1 MKQAICRIDI
11 YGTKNEKRKI
21 LEYLECRELV
31 HITEAVSDAVF
42 SHGEG
47 GAELTELRK
56 ARADAE
62 RALAILE
69 RYTPDKGGLFSS
81 LEGRVPLNAME
92 YEKYESRLPQTSAAV
107 KRLLEADSE
116 IVERL
121 GEIERCRGEIA
132 ELEPWRS
139 LDCDLRDGG
148 TTHTAWFTCVMRGRA
163 TAEELTKRYTDTD
176 DGGTDIYI
184 EVIGSDERETRIF
197 VVCLRDEEE
206 KCVENL
212 HKIGIYRRKSA
223 IGGMASAEIEK
234 RLSAIA
240 DMTSEIEERER
251 ECREYAAERD
261 GIRFLIDYIGKEME
275 KCGAFDKISESR
287 AAAVISGYVPEY
299 AAEELKTVLENR
311 FCVYAELSAAGEG
324 PVLLKNPK
332 AAEPVE
338 GIVKTFALPNRH
350 EIDPTTVMAIFYY
363 VFFGLMLSDFA
374 YGLIIFIGCA
384 VAITKFKNMEQ
395 SLKKTLKMFM
405 YCGLST
411 MVWGVLFGS
420 YFGDAPEIIAEMFFK
435 KTIDIKPL
443 WFEPVTDPMRMLMFS
458 FLLGIIH
465 LFMALGIKA
474 YQLVLSRR
482 YAELVYD
489 CVFWYMLIGG
499 GIVYLFSVPMFREIA
514 DVDFILPNWATMI
527 AAVTAVSGAVGIL
540 LFSARDGNFI
550 KRLMKGAYS
559 LYGVTGWLSDILSYS
574 RLLALGLATGVI
586 ATVFNKMGSMLGG
599 GVLGTVIFVIVF
611 LVGHTLNIGV
621 NLLGA
626 YVHTNRLQFV
636 EFFGKFYEGGGE
648 EFVPFSANTKYF
660 KFKKE

>member
-1 MKQAICRIDI
+1 MKQTICRIDI
-11 YGTKNEKRKI
+11 YGTKKEKRDI

-31 HITEAVSDAVF
+31 HITEAVSDKVF
-42 SHGEG
+42 THGEV
-47 GAELTELRK
+47 GAELTELRRT
-56 ARADAE
+56 RAEAE
-62 RALAILE
+62 RALAILGK
-69 RYTPDKGGLFSS
+69 YKSDKGGLLSS
-81 LEGRVPLNAME
+81 LEGRVPLDVRE
-92 YEKYESRLPQTSAAV
+92 YEKYESRLPQARAAV

-116 IVERL
+116 ITERL
-121 GEIERCRGEIA
+121 GELERYRGEIA
-132 ELEPWRS
+132 ELEPWQA
-139 LDCDLRDGG
+139 LNCDLRDGG
-148 TTHTAWFTCVMRGRA
+148 TTYTAWFMCVMRGCV
-163 TAEELTKRYTDTD
+163 TAEELKKRYKDTN
-176 DGGTDIYI
+176 DGETDIYI
-184 EVIGSDERETRIF
+184 EIIGSDERETRIF
-197 VVCLRDEEE
+197 VVCLRDEEK

-212 HKIGIYRRKSA
+212 HKIGIYHRKSA
-223 IGGMASAEIEK
+223 IGGMAATEIER
-234 RLSAIA
+234 RLSAIV
-240 DMTSEIEERER
+240 DLTGEIEEREQ
-251 ECREYAAERD
+251 ECREYTAERD
-261 GIRFLIDYIGKEME
+261 GIRFLIDYIGKEIE
-275 KCGAFDKISESR
+275 KCEIFNKISESR

-299 AAEELKTVLENR
+299 AAEELKAALESR
-311 FCVYAELSAAGEG
+311 FCVYAELTAADET

-332 AAEPVE
+332 VAEPVE
-338 GIVKTFALPNRH
+338 GVVKTFALPNRH
-350 EIDPTTVMAIFYY
+350 EVDPTSVMAIFYY

-374 YGLIIFIGCA
+374 YGLIIFIVCAAA
-384 VAITKFKNMEQ
+384 VAKFKNMEQ

-405 YCGLST
+405 YCGVST

-465 LFMALGIKA
+465 LFTALGIKA
-474 YQLVLSRR
+474 YQLALTRR
-482 YAELVYD
+482 YAEIVYD

-499 GIVYLFSVPMFREIA
+499 GIVYLFSVPMFLEIA
-514 DVDFILPNWATMI
+514 GVDFILPKWAALT
-527 AAVTAVSGAVGIL
+527 AAVTAVLGAVGIL
-540 LFSARDGNFI
+540 LFTARDGNFI
-550 KRLMKGAYS
+550 KRLMGGAYS

-586 ATVFNKMGSMLGG
+586 ATVFNKMGSMLGDG
-599 GVLGTVIFVIVF
+599 AVGTVIFIIVF